1 MGYIYCIIGK
11 SGTGKDTV
19 LENLLHSDDIDITKI
34 VPHTTRPK
42 RENEHDGVQYHF
54 VSNEELLRM
63 ENDGQV
69 IEKRTYNTVYGEWT
83 YFTSTQ
89 ELNDYTDYGIITTQ
103 KALQKFFDKFGQ
115 ERIYVFYLKL
125 DDKERLE
132 RCIARESVQDVPN
145 YKEVCRRF
153 LADEEDFDE
162 SELASYKNCSI
173 IDTMCTPKEC
183 AESIVKIIKSHK
195 K

>member
-19 LENLLHSDDIDITKI
+19 LENLLNCDSINLTKI

-42 RENEHDGVQYHF
+42 RENERDGVQYHF
-54 VSNEELLRM
+54 VTKDQLLQM
-63 ENDGQV
+63 EKDSQV
-69 IEKRTYNTVYGEWT
+69 IEKRTYNTVHGEWT

-89 ELNDYTDYGIITTQ
+89 ELNDNTDYGIITTQ
-103 KALQKFFDKFGQ
+103 KALHKFFDKFGQ

-132 RCIARESVQDVPN
+132 RCIARESAQDIPN
-145 YKEVCRRF
+145 YKEVCRRY

-162 SELASYKNCSI
+162 QELLTYKNCSV
-173 IDTMCTPKEC
+173 IDTLCTPKEC
-183 AESIVKIIKSHK
+183 AESIISVIEKHQK
-195 K
+195 